1 LSNENL
7 KKLWYLFKNNN
18 MRIFN
23 TGQISPSEKQDIL
36 DKHRTLYNGFRTM
49 EPKVSNEQPLYI
61 QDFAG
66 DKLGM
71 TLNNKG
77 EVKKYTN
84 VGINESIEEGE
95 TCEQC
100 GGQMNEGIC
109 EQCGGGE
116 MEEGKGHLDDIYH
129 EEDLNPSDNFDY
141 VEGGGNSYGTFE
153 KMHHMKEEDA
163 EIDELGTH
171 ELKKGKK
178 YKYKTPSFDDEVE
191 FDFEV
196 DDEEGGD
203 RMYKFKG
210 KDAMNHLMAGKGV
223 EKFVDYLDEQS
234 KKRHQTKEGTATSNA
249 PVSLGKHYDEIKD
262 PYSFQSNGPVGNG
275 KTLRMSN
282 MDEQG
287 FTGGGNAPDFDF
299 DLNADPAYD
308 FKSKG
313 PKEGDGPFN
322 VDAPDMDLDTD
333 DEKEAFDFQSG
344 GPDNGGEVYPV
355 FEDSFDSLI
364 DMDNELENE
373 REELEED
380 DFEEFTSAFDDEID
394 EVDVSGSQGVYG
406 DMDPAYD
413 FDSEGPGSAGPYQTR
428 NEAET
433 SEQIPRKHDYK
444 KMMRKKDAISK
455 GEDFDDSE
463 LDISDYEDDYNPETS
478 SWEEITKMTGDDEF
492 GNVDEDL
499 RESLINQ
506 KNKINEMFLRMKV
519 IK

>member
-7 KKLWYLFKNNN
+7 KKHWYLLENNN

-36 DKHRTLYNGFRTM
+36 DKHKTLYNGFRTM

-71 TLNNKG
+71 TINNKG
-77 EVKKYTN
+77 TVKPYTN
-84 VGINESIEEGE
+84 FGINESVEEGKM
-95 TCEQC
+95 CEQC
-100 GGQMNEGIC
+100 GGEMYEDVC
-109 EQCGGGE
+109 EQCGGRMEGE
-116 MEEGKGHLDDIYH
+116 MEEGVGKLDDIYH
-129 EEDLNPSDNFDY
+129 EEDLNPSDDFDY
-141 VEGGGNSYGTFE
+141 VEGGGNNYGTFE
-153 KMHHMKEEDA
+153 KMHHM
-163 EIDELGTH
+163 
-171 ELKKGKK
+171 
-178 YKYKTPSFDDEVE
+178 
-191 FDFEV
+191 
-196 DDEEGGD
+196 
-203 RMYKFKG
+203 
-210 KDAMNHLMAGKGV
+210 
-223 EKFVDYLDEQS
+223 
-234 KKRHQTKEGTATSNA
+234 KEGTATSNA
-249 PVSLGKHYDEIKD
+249 PVSLGKHYDEIED
-262 PYSFQSNGPVGNG
+262 PYNFQSHGPVGNG

-282 MDEQG
+282 VDEQG
-287 FTGGGNAPDFDF
+287 RTGGGNAPDFDF
-299 DLNADPAYD
+299 DLNAEPAFD

-313 PKEGDGPFN
+313 PKEGDGPFDVEAN
-322 VDAPDMDLDTD
+322 DMDLDMD
-333 DEKEAFDFQSG
+333 DKKKPYDFQSG

-394 EVDVSGSQGVYG
+394 EVDVSGSQGIYG

-444 KMMRKKDAISK
+444 KMMRKKVAMSK

-463 LDISDYEDDYNPETS
+463 LDISDYEGEYSPETS

-492 GNVDEDL
+492 ANVDEDI

-506 KNKINEMFLRMKV
+506 KNKINEMMLRMKV

>member
-1 LSNENL
+1 
-7 KKLWYLFKNNN
+7 

-71 TLNNKG
+71 TINNKG

-84 VGINESIEEGE
+84 FGINESIEEDE
-95 TCEQC
+95 MCEQC

-109 EQCGGGE
+109 EQCGSGE
-116 MEEGKGHLDDIYH
+116 MEEGKGHLDDIYD
-129 EEDLNPSDNFDY
+129 EEDLNPSDDFDY
-141 VEGGGNSYGTFE
+141 VEGGGNDYGTFE
-153 KMHHMKEEDA
+153 KMHHM
-163 EIDELGTH
+163 
-171 ELKKGKK
+171 
-178 YKYKTPSFDDEVE
+178 
-191 FDFEV
+191 
-196 DDEEGGD
+196 
-203 RMYKFKG
+203 
-210 KDAMNHLMAGKGV
+210 
-223 EKFVDYLDEQS
+223 
-234 KKRHQTKEGTATSNA
+234 KEGTATSNA
-249 PVSLGKHYDEIKD
+249 PVSLGKHYDEIGD
-262 PYSFQSNGPVGNG
+262 PYNFQSHGPVGNG

-287 FTGGGNAPDFDF
+287 RTGGGNAPDFDF
-299 DLNADPAYD
+299 DLNADPAFD

-322 VDAPDMDLDTD
+322 VDAPDMDLDMD
-333 DEKEAFDFQSG
+333 DEKKPYDFRSG
-344 GPDNGGEVYPV
+344 GPDNGGEAYPV

-394 EVDVSGSQGVYG
+394 EVDVSGSQGIYG

-413 FDSEGPGSAGPYQTR
+413 FDSEGPGKAGPYQRR

-492 GNVDEDL
+492 GNVDEDI
-499 RESLINQ
+499 RESLIKQ

-519 IK
+519 VK

>member
-7 KKLWYLFKNNN
+7 KKHWYLLENNN

-71 TLNNKG
+71 TINNKG

-84 VGINESIEEGE
+84 FGINESIEEGE

-109 EQCGGGE
+109 EQCGSGE
-116 MEEGKGHLDDIYH
+116 MEEGKGHLDDIYD
-129 EEDLNPSDNFDY
+129 EEDLNPSDDFDY
-141 VEGGGNSYGTFE
+141 VEGGGNNYGTFE

-262 PYSFQSNGPVGNG
+262 PYSFQSDGPVGNG

-282 MDEQG
+282 VDEQG
-287 FTGGGNAPDFDF
+287 RTGGGNAPDFDF
-299 DLNADPAYD
+299 DLNADPAFD
-308 FKSKG
+308 FKSRG
-313 PKEGDGPFN
+313 PKEGDGPFS
-322 VDAPDMDLDTD
+322 VDAPDMDLDMD
-333 DEKEAFDFQSG
+333 DEKKPYDFRSG

-394 EVDVSGSQGVYG
+394 EVDVSGSQGIYG

-413 FDSEGPGSAGPYQTR
+413 FDSEGPGKAGPYQRR

-444 KMMRKKDAISK
+444 KMMRKKDAISR

-492 GNVDEDL
+492 GNVDEDI
-499 RESLINQ
+499 RESLIKQ

-519 IK
+519 VK

>member
-1 LSNENL
+1 
-7 KKLWYLFKNNN
+7 
-18 MRIFN
+18 
-23 TGQISPSEKQDIL
+23 
-36 DKHRTLYNGFRTM
+36 
-49 EPKVSNEQPLYI
+49 
-61 QDFAG
+61 
-66 DKLGM
+66 
-71 TLNNKG
+71 
-77 EVKKYTN
+77 
-84 VGINESIEEGE
+84 
-95 TCEQC
+95 
-100 GGQMNEGIC
+100 MNEGIC
-109 EQCGGGE
+109 EQCGSGE
-116 MEEGKGHLDDIYH
+116 MEEGKGHLDDIYD
-129 EEDLNPSDNFDY
+129 EEDLNPSDDFDY
-141 VEGGGNSYGTFE
+141 VEGGGNNYGTFE

-262 PYSFQSNGPVGNG
+262 PYSFQSDGPVGNG

-282 MDEQG
+282 VDEQG
-287 FTGGGNAPDFDF
+287 RTGGGNAPDFDF
-299 DLNADPAYD
+299 DLNADPAFD
-308 FKSKG
+308 FKSRG
-313 PKEGDGPFN
+313 PKEGDGPFS
-322 VDAPDMDLDTD
+322 VDAPDMDLDMD
-333 DEKEAFDFQSG
+333 DEKKPYDFRSG

-394 EVDVSGSQGVYG
+394 EVDVSGSQGIYG

-413 FDSEGPGSAGPYQTR
+413 FDSEGPGKAGPYQRR

-444 KMMRKKDAISK
+444 KMMRKKDAISR

-492 GNVDEDL
+492 GNVDEDI
-499 RESLINQ
+499 RESLIKQ

-519 IK
+519 VK

>member
-1 LSNENL
+1 
-7 KKLWYLFKNNN
+7 

-109 EQCGGGE
+109 EQCGSGE
-116 MEEGKGHLDDIYH
+116 MEEGTGHLDDIYH
-129 EEDLNPSDNFDY
+129 EEDLNPSDDFDY

-153 KMHHMKEEDA
+153 KMHHMKEQDGEV
-163 EIDELGTH
+163 DELGTH
-171 ELKKGKK
+171 DLEKGKK

-196 DDEEGGD
+196 DDQAGGD
-203 RMYKFKG
+203 KMYKFKG
-210 KDAMNHLMAGKGV
+210 KNAMNHLMAKKGV
-223 EKFVDYLDEQS
+223 ESFIDSLDEQ
-234 KKRHQTKEGTATSNA
+234 
-249 PVSLGKHYDEIKD
+249 
-262 PYSFQSNGPVGNG
+262 
-275 KTLRMSN
+275 
-282 MDEQG
+282 
-287 FTGGGNAPDFDF
+287 GGNADDMNVSDVEAPYNFQSSGPMVGDPYPVNEDGDDFD
-299 DLNADPAYD
+299 
-308 FKSKG
+308 
-313 PKEGDGPFN
+313 E
-322 VDAPDMDLDTD
+322 
-333 DEKEAFDFQSG
+333 
-344 GPDNGGEVYPV
+344 
-355 FEDSFDSLI
+355 LI
-364 DMDNELENE
+364 NMDNKLEDE

-380 DFEEFTSAFDDEID
+380 DFEDFTSAFDDEID
-394 EVDVSGSQGVYG
+394 EVDVSGSQGIYG

-428 NEAET
+428 NEGET
-433 SEQIPRKHDYK
+433 TEQIPRKHDYK
-444 KMMRKKDAISK
+444 KMLRKKDAISR
-455 GEDFDDSE
+455 GEEFDDNE
-463 LDISDYEDDYNPETS
+463 LDISDYGDDYNPESS

-492 GNVDEDL
+492 SNVDEDI

>member
-1 LSNENL
+1 
-7 KKLWYLFKNNN
+7 

-109 EQCGGGE
+109 EQCGSGE
-116 MEEGKGHLDDIYH
+116 MEEGKGHLDDIYD
-129 EEDLNPSDNFDY
+129 EEDLNPSDDFDY
-141 VEGGGNSYGTFE
+141 VEGGGNNYGTFE
-153 KMHHMKEEDA
+153 KMHHM
-163 EIDELGTH
+163 
-171 ELKKGKK
+171 
-178 YKYKTPSFDDEVE
+178 
-191 FDFEV
+191 
-196 DDEEGGD
+196 
-203 RMYKFKG
+203 
-210 KDAMNHLMAGKGV
+210 
-223 EKFVDYLDEQS
+223 
-234 KKRHQTKEGTATSNA
+234 KEGTATSNA

-262 PYSFQSNGPVGNG
+262 PYSFQSDGPVGNG

-282 MDEQG
+282 VDEQG
-287 FTGGGNAPDFDF
+287 RTGGGNAPDFDF
-299 DLNADPAYD
+299 DLNADPAFD
-308 FKSKG
+308 FKSRG
-313 PKEGDGPFN
+313 PEEGDGPFN

-333 DEKEAFDFQSG
+333 DEKKPYDFRSG
-344 GPDNGGEVYPV
+344 GPDNGGEAYPV

-394 EVDVSGSQGVYG
+394 EADVSGSQGIYG

-413 FDSEGPGSAGPYQTR
+413 FDSEGPGKAGPYQRR

-444 KMMRKKDAISK
+444 KMMRKKDAVSK

-492 GNVDEDL
+492 GNVDEDI

>member
-1 LSNENL
+1 
-7 KKLWYLFKNNN
+7 

-71 TLNNKG
+71 TINNKG

-84 VGINESIEEGE
+84 FGINESIEEGE

-109 EQCGGGE
+109 EQCGSGE
-116 MEEGKGHLDDIYH
+116 MEEGKGHLDDIYD
-129 EEDLNPSDNFDY
+129 EEDLNPSDDFDY
-141 VEGGGNSYGTFE
+141 VEGGGNNYGTFE
-153 KMHHMKEEDA
+153 KMHHM
-163 EIDELGTH
+163 
-171 ELKKGKK
+171 
-178 YKYKTPSFDDEVE
+178 
-191 FDFEV
+191 
-196 DDEEGGD
+196 
-203 RMYKFKG
+203 
-210 KDAMNHLMAGKGV
+210 
-223 EKFVDYLDEQS
+223 
-234 KKRHQTKEGTATSNA
+234 KEGTATSNA

-282 MDEQG
+282 VDEQG
-287 FTGGGNAPDFDF
+287 RTGGGNAPDFDF
-299 DLNADPAYD
+299 DLNADPAFD

-333 DEKEAFDFQSG
+333 DEKKPYDFQSG

-394 EVDVSGSQGVYG
+394 EVDVSGSQGIYG

-428 NEAET
+428 NEGET
-433 SEQIPRKHDYK
+433 EEQYLPIHVWDDAHK
-444 KMMRKKDAISK
+444 KGHVKTHKELGIDSDDDFEE
-455 GEDFDDSE
+455 GELEVDFDTFDPR
-463 LDISDYEDDYNPETS
+463 DK
-478 SWEEITKMTGDDEF
+478 SWEEITAHTGDDEF

>member
-7 KKLWYLFKNNN
+7 KKLWYLLENNN

-71 TLNNKG
+71 TINNKG

-116 MEEGKGHLDDIYH
+116 MQEGKGHLDDIYD
-129 EEDLNPSDNFDY
+129 EEDLNPSDDFDY
-141 VEGGGNSYGTFE
+141 VEGGGNNYGTFE
-153 KMHHMKEEDA
+153 KMHHM
-163 EIDELGTH
+163 
-171 ELKKGKK
+171 
-178 YKYKTPSFDDEVE
+178 
-191 FDFEV
+191 
-196 DDEEGGD
+196 
-203 RMYKFKG
+203 
-210 KDAMNHLMAGKGV
+210 
-223 EKFVDYLDEQS
+223 
-234 KKRHQTKEGTATSNA
+234 KEGTATSNA
-249 PVSLGKHYDEIKD
+249 PVSLGKHYDEIGD
-262 PYSFQSNGPVGNG
+262 PYNFQSHGPVGNG

-287 FTGGGNAPDFDF
+287 RTGGGNAPDFDF
-299 DLNADPAYD
+299 DLNAEPAFD

-313 PKEGDGPFN
+313 PEEGDGPFS
-322 VDAPDMDLDTD
+322 VEAPDMDLDMD
-333 DEKEAFDFQSG
+333 DEKKPYDFRSG
-344 GPDNGGEVYPV
+344 GPDNGGETYPV

-364 DMDNELENE
+364 DMDNELEDE

-380 DFEEFTSAFDDEID
+380 EFDFDEFSSAFEPEID
-394 EVDVSGSQGVYG
+394 EVDVSGSQGIYG
-406 DMDPAYD
+406 DMEPAFD
-413 FDSEGPGSAGPYQTR
+413 FDSEGPGGAGPYQRR
-428 NEAET
+428 NEGET
-433 SEQIPRKHDYK
+433 NEQIPRKHDYK
-444 KMMRKKDAISK
+444 KMLRKKDALSR

-463 LDISDYEDDYNPETS
+463 LDISDYEGEYSPETS

-492 GNVDEDL
+492 SNVDEDI

-506 KNKINEMFLRMKV
+506 KNKINEMMLRMKV

>member
-1 LSNENL
+1 LSNGNL
-7 KKLWYLFKNNN
+7 KKLWYLLENNN

-116 MEEGKGHLDDIYH
+116 MEEGKGHLDDIYD
-129 EEDLNPSDNFDY
+129 EEDLNPSDDFDY
-141 VEGGGNSYGTFE
+141 VEGGGNNYGTFE
-153 KMHHMKEEDA
+153 KMHHM
-163 EIDELGTH
+163 
-171 ELKKGKK
+171 
-178 YKYKTPSFDDEVE
+178 
-191 FDFEV
+191 
-196 DDEEGGD
+196 
-203 RMYKFKG
+203 
-210 KDAMNHLMAGKGV
+210 
-223 EKFVDYLDEQS
+223 
-234 KKRHQTKEGTATSNA
+234 KEGTATSNA
-249 PVSLGKHYDEIKD
+249 PVSLGKHYDEIED
-262 PYSFQSNGPVGNG
+262 PYNFQSHGPVGNG

-287 FTGGGNAPDFDF
+287 RTGGGNAPDFDF
-299 DLNADPAYD
+299 DLNADPAFD

-313 PKEGDGPFN
+313 PEEGDGPFN
-322 VDAPDMDLDTD
+322 VDAPDMDLDID
-333 DEKEAFDFQSG
+333 DEKKPYDFRSG
-344 GPDNGGEVYPV
+344 GPDNGGEAYPV

-394 EVDVSGSQGVYG
+394 EVDVSGSQGIYG

-413 FDSEGPGSAGPYQTR
+413 FDSEGPGKAGPYQRR

-492 GNVDEDL
+492 GNVDEDI
-499 RESLINQ
+499 RESLIKQ

-519 IK
+519 VK